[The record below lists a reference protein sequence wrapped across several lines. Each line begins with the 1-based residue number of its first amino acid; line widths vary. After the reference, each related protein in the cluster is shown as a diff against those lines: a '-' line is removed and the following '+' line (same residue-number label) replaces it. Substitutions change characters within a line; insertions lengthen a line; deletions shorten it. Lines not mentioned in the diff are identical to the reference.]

1 MYIIEKY
8 IIMTLIE
15 NTKFNEDENMNKIAY
30 LLLVGL
36 VSCTT
41 DPSTPLTPLDPST
54 PVPIEGAL
62 KVNPYGDTP
71 LSAVYKLDKINTE
84 PITVRVLGKTEDMD
98 IAHTYPA
105 NYGTEL
111 AIHGMYPNYNNTIII
126 ESREINIKTN
136 IMTRPLDKPVT
147 VDINRTEFV
156 TGDPFNQDLYFLF
169 ERVYLVAVD
178 MKGEVRYFINTSKVH
193 PEYRVSYTDNKI
205 QMYAPEGIK
214 DLLGQHTVNFALDR
228 RNHHDAIPY
237 KENFL
242 VLANSQWGVEDRL
255 IETTASGTII
265 DDKTFGSLFRPI
277 VKAFNDPVETAKMN
291 KIIYDD
297 ENHLDGAKDWA
308 HANSLVYDED
318 TDILYFS
325 LRNQAVI
332 AVDYSEWK
340 LLWWMAD
347 NTLDTIHGGVP
358 NRGMNFKDLD
368 SLAPYRV
375 KGAGEDDGPKN
386 QHALLLRKNDNGRLN
401 LAMFDNQGDTDA
413 DPNNLGSRYVEY
425 AITGDHGNWTA
436 TVAHEYR
443 DPNPI
448 SSRIVYSRIM
458 SDVDLLPNNK
468 VLILSAIGSTIRE
481 VDLTTKDVKF
491 DMTFNLGWVYRAD
504 KMPLYPY
511 QDQTKVYSIDYN
523 EKTGL

>member
-1 MYIIEKY
+1 
-8 IIMTLIE
+8 
-15 NTKFNEDENMNKIAY
+15 MNKIAY

-36 VSCTT
+36 VSCAV
-41 DPSTPLTPLDPST
+41 TPEPIKGGLT
-54 PVPIEGAL
+54 
-62 KVNPYGDTP
+62 VNPNGDTP
-71 LSAVYKLDKINTE
+71 LSAVLKLKRINTD
-84 PITVRVLGKTEDMD
+84 PITVRVLGKTADMD

-111 AIHGMYPNYNNTIII
+111 AIHGLYPNHDNTIII
-126 ESREINIKTN
+126 KGKEVDIETNIKTL
-136 IMTRPLDKPVT
+136 PLDKPVI
-147 VDINRTEFV
+147 VDINRTDFV
-156 TGDPFNQDLYFLF
+156 EGDPVNQDLYFLF

-178 MKGEVRYFINTSKVH
+178 KKGDVRYYIDSSKMH
-193 PEYRVSYTDNKI
+193 PEYRVSYIDNKI
-205 QMYAPEGIK
+205 QIYAPEGMK
-214 DLLGQHTVNFALDR
+214 NLLGQYTTKFALDR

-265 DDKTFGSLFRPI
+265 NDKTFGKLFRDI
-277 VKAFNDPVETAKMN
+277 VAPNGVGNQAEIDIMN

-297 ENHLDGAKDWA
+297 ENHPHGAKDWA

-332 AVDYSEWK
+332 AVDYSDWK

-347 NTLDTIHGGVP
+347 DILKTLHPGVP
-358 NRGMNFKDLD
+358 NPDLNFKALD
-368 SLAPYRV
+368 SLALYRV
-375 KGAGEDDGPKN
+375 KGDALANGPKN
-386 QHALLLRKNDNGRLN
+386 QHALLLRQNRN
-401 LAMFDNQGDTDA
+401 LAMFDNQGDTDT
-413 DPNNLGSRYVEY
+413 DLNNLGSRYVEY
-425 AITGDHGNWTA
+425 AITGDHGNYTA

-468 VLILSAIGSTIRE
+468 VLILSAVGSTIRE

-523 EKTGL
+523 EKLGL

>member
-1 MYIIEKY
+1 
-8 IIMTLIE
+8 
-15 NTKFNEDENMNKIAY
+15 
-30 LLLVGL
+30 
-36 VSCTT
+36 
-41 DPSTPLTPLDPST
+41 
-54 PVPIEGAL
+54 
-62 KVNPYGDTP
+62 
-71 LSAVYKLDKINTE
+71 
-84 PITVRVLGKTEDMD
+84 
-98 IAHTYPA
+98 
-105 NYGTEL
+105 
-111 AIHGMYPNYNNTIII
+111 
-126 ESREINIKTN
+126 
-136 IMTRPLDKPVT
+136 
-147 VDINRTEFV
+147 
-156 TGDPFNQDLYFLF
+156 
-169 ERVYLVAVD
+169 
-178 MKGEVRYFINTSKVH
+178 VH
-193 PEYRVSYTDNKI
+193 
-205 QMYAPEGIK
+205 
-214 DLLGQHTVNFALDR
+214 R

-237 KENFL
+237 GNNFL

-255 IETTASGTII
+255 IETTASGTIVR
-265 DDKTFGSLFRPI
+265 DLTFGKLFRDI
-277 VKAFNDPVETAKMN
+277 VAPNGVGNQAEIDIMN

-308 HANSLVYDED
+308 HANSLVYDDD

-347 NTLDTIHGGVP
+347 DMLDTLHPGVP
-358 NRGMNFKDLD
+358 NRGLNFIDLP
-368 SLAPYRV
+368 SLEDYRV
-375 KGAGEDDGPKN
+375 KGDALANGPKN